1 MRRSTGKCN
10 WGKEIRIMMVRIAD
24 RLVRVG
30 KDLVNTLRYLCVM
43 DKSSRLVVNAWMDL
57 YGKEPVHRN
66 LGDELNYYLIRELT
80 GKRIFNYFNMRF
92 LKIRNYCCIGSI
104 VDSCNKRSY
113 IWGTGAMSQEL
124 TVSGVPLKVC
134 AVRGPLTREC
144 LLAHGIECPE
154 VYGDPALLLPLI
166 YKPQATKR
174 YKVGIIPH
182 ICDFDNPLVG
192 NLARQKKGEELIIIK
207 MGDYAD
213 WHDVIDEINECEF
226 IVSSSLHGLILSD
239 AYNIPNVWVEFS
251 DKVLGNGFKFRDY
264 FASVGKDSKAVPIRI
279 TAQTKLAELLS
290 YKDRWHPIEIDLGK
304 LIDAC
309 PFETQPQYRNIQ

>member
-1 MRRSTGKCN
+1 
-10 WGKEIRIMMVRIAD
+10 MVRIAD

-30 KDLVNTLRYLCVM
+30 KDLVNTLRYLCVV
-43 DKSSRLVVNAWMDL
+43 DKSRCLVVNAWMDL

-134 AVRGPLTREC
+134 AVRGPLTRQY
-144 LLAHGIECPE
+144 LLAQGIECPAI
-154 VYGDPALLLPLI
+154 YGDPALLLPLI
-166 YKPQATKR
+166 YKPARTKK

-182 ICDFDNPLVG
+182 FCDFENLLVRG
-192 NLARQKKGEELIIIK
+192 LVQQMSSTEITVIR
-207 MGDYAD
+207 MGGYAD
-213 WHDVIDEINECEF
+213 WHDIIDEINECEF

-239 AYNIPNVWVEFS
+239 AYGVPNVWVEFS
-251 DKVLGNGFKFRDY
+251 DKVMGNGFKFRDY
-264 FASVGKDSKAVPIRI
+264 FGSVGRDFMAVPIRI
-279 TAQTKLAELLS
+279 TAQTKWAELFS
-290 YKDRWHPIEIDLGK
+290 HKDKWRPIEIDLGK
-304 LIDAC
+304 LLDAC
-309 PFETQPQYRNIQ
+309 PFEIQPQYRSIR